1 MDLRNID
8 TNTIIRTLCLA
19 LTIINAVL
27 QSKGMNVLPIDDAQI
42 ATLVSDA
49 ALIGA
54 SVWNWY
60 KNNNLTSAA
69 QSAQK
74 VLDAEKALATLKKLR
89 DK

>member
-49 ALIGA
+49 RLSCGA
-54 SVWNWY
+54 SVWNCDTLQ
-60 KNNNLTSAA
+60 NNNLTSAA

-74 VLDAEKALATLKKLR
+74 VLDAGKGAGNA
-89 DK
+89 